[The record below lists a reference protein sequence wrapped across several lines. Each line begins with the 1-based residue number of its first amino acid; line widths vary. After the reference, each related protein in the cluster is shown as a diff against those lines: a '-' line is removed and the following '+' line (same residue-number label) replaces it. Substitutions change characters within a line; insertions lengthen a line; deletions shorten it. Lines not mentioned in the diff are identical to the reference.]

1 MLGKKNATCL
11 IFTMTCASHL
21 RIPSENHP
29 LARHLSALLTL
40 LTLLLPSVPVV
51 RAEATSIPTGS
62 TNNTPEAAVT
72 AASIR
77 SCPEAAR
84 IVVQT
89 VALLGA
95 GLSTNTLSQE
105 TLNSEVATRIR
116 KELSPLVSD
125 KRMEDSQAVSEA
137 VARATTSSIE
147 SKTRTLSVEGP
158 SGSKVL
164 AVYKKQG
171 EIVRRGEKIAT
182 LLHNGREVP
191 IVATADG
198 IMQKINISKG
208 GILGNHLPSSA
219 RRHSSGS
226 MLIASIITYPVNR

>member
-1 MLGKKNATCL
+1 MA
-11 IFTMTCASHL
+11 
-21 RIPSENHP
+21 
-29 LARHLSALLTL
+29 
-40 LTLLLPSVPVV
+40 
-51 RAEATSIPTGS
+51 RAEAPPNPTGS
-62 TNNTPEAAVT
+62 TNASSAPGVA

-77 SCPEAAR
+77 SCPEASKIIA
-84 IVVQT
+84 QT
-89 VALLGA
+89 ISLLSA
-95 GLSTNTLSQE
+95 GLSTNTLSRE

-116 KELSPLVSD
+116 KELSPLVSE
-125 KRMEDSQAVSEA
+125 KRMEDSHAVSEA

-164 AVYKKQG
+164 VVYKKQG
-171 EIVRRGEKIAT
+171 EVVHRGEKIAT
-182 LLHNGREVP
+182 ILHNGREVP

-198 IMQKINISKG
+198 IMQEINISKG

-226 MLIASIITYPVNR
+226 VLIASITTSPDTR